1 MRFLAATAFLCLLAF
16 GPAHARSGPD
26 CVNVM
31 TVSGLECVARQQA
44 SAVPQT
50 RHFGTYTK
58 APKSQKAKT
67 TKVAGKVFTPS
78 PSVSWHSSG
87 AAWLAQAKVYT
98 GKRGADL
105 RVKHRRLW
113 CGEFV
118 CKVMAEVG
126 KECPPGYAKATSW
139 AAVGKRLPGPQVG
152 AIAVYRHHV
161 GIVAGVN
168 GDGSIVLLS
177 GNYNDRVHEG
187 PYRSRGLIGYY
198 WPEA

>member
-1 MRFLAATAFLCLLAF
+1 MRGVFAAIACLCLLSSV
-16 GPAHARSGPD
+16 PAEARSGPD
-26 CVNVM
+26 CINVM
-31 TVSGLECVARQQA
+31 TVSGLECVSPSTTASVRHAKASKGVARVARVTQ
-44 SAVPQT
+44 
-50 RHFGTYTK
+50 
-58 APKSQKAKT
+58 
-67 TKVAGKVFTPS
+67 VAGKVFKTAPV
-78 PSVSWHSSG
+78 VSFHSSG

-139 AAVGKRLPGPQVG
+139 ARVGRRLSSPQVG

-168 GDGSIVLLS
+168 GDGSIILLS